1 MSELAYQEKKQVLS
15 CIIHYGAN
23 GVPRPTNYVKGSIM
37 SFFALFSFV
46 SFFATINLFIA
57 FRKDFP
63 KFSIYQKSMLIL
75 SGVASLAMF
84 ILVFIIIGLI
94 AKSLF

>member
-1 MSELAYQEKKQVLS
+1 
-15 CIIHYGAN
+15 
-23 GVPRPTNYVKGSIM
+23 M

-57 FRKDFP
+57 FRKDFS